1 MRSGTP
7 FTVTQ
12 TRAGHRGRGRRGIGQ
27 PWSENSHADI
37 NFQLYNGTPE
47 SVAMD
52 ISAFVRPDNNTFG
65 NSPRNSYYNPG
76 EQQWDL
82 ALFKNFSLS
91 GMRRLQLRAE
101 CFNFINHPNLGG
113 IEANP
118 LNANFGRITSK
129 DGNRRDVQLSV
140 RFTF

>member
-1 MRSGTP
+1 MAFDT
-7 FTVTQ
+7 
-12 TRAGHRGRGRRGIGQ
+12 
-27 PWSENSHADI
+27 
-37 NFQLYNGTPE
+37 
-47 SVAMD
+47 
-52 ISAFVRPDNNTFG
+52 SAFVRPANGTFG

-91 GMRRLQLRAE
+91 VACVACNCAPSASTSSTTRTWAASSSEPAERQLRP
-101 CFNFINHPNLGG
+101 HHV
-113 IEANP
+113 
-118 LNANFGRITSK
+118 K